1 MRKQPHSL
9 YFSFLLITIIVNL
22 IVYFQF
28 TESIAHTS
36 SSLNLKNIRFHN
48 GDLVLR
54 NSKGLLSSVFRNSSL
69 QEKQFTHAG
78 FLYKIKNEW
87 FVYHF
92 IDDNKSSGLHIEA
105 LHDFIA
111 NEKCTA
117 YAFYRY
123 QLKTEEQYKLES
135 IISSSKTELISF
147 DSDFDLAT
155 DSSMYCSEWIAKTL
169 SKAVPLKHFIPETTV
184 GTFTYIAPDNLYLN
198 THCKLLYKN
207 EF

>member
-9 YFSFLLITIIVNL
+9 YFSFLLFTVIVNL

-36 SSLNLKNIRFHN
+36 SGHNVNNFKLQN

-54 NSKGLLSSVFRNSSL
+54 NSKGLLSFVFRNSSL
-69 QEKQFTHAG
+69 QERKFTHAG
-78 FLYKIKNEW
+78 FLYKINNEW
-87 FVYHF
+87 LVYHF
-92 IDDNKSSGLHIEA
+92 IDDNKNSGLHTEA

-123 QLKTEEQYKLES
+123 QLNTEEQNKLDS
-135 IISSSKTELISF
+135 IISSSKNELISF

-169 SKAVPLKHFIPETTV
+169 SKAVIEKHFIPETTV
-184 GTFTYIAPDNLYLN
+184 AGYTYIAPDNLYLN